1 MLRSVVFTSLLFLTI
16 LPYSLAAIVGRV
28 FGARASYQVAR
39 AWARLAIGLCR
50 RLCGLRFTVQG
61 RENIP
66 AANSVA
72 LIKHSS
78 AYETMVT
85 LLLFPQQTWVLK
97 RELMWAPFFGWAL
110 TTLRPIAINRKGGQG
125 AVEQVVAQGTER
137 LRQGYWVMIFPEG
150 TRMPPGETRRYGLS
164 GALLAQAAGRLLVP
178 VAHNAGDFWPR
189 RGLRKRPGT
198 VHFRIGRPVDAA
210 GRDAREVNAEIQRW
224 MEATVAELRDATSP
238 VSPG

>member
-1 MLRSVVFTSLLFLTI
+1 MLGSVVFTGLLFLTV
-16 LPYSLAAIVGRV
+16 LPYSLMAIFARL
-28 FGARASYQVAR
+28 FGASFSYRVAV
-39 AWARLAIGLCR
+39 AWARLAIGLCQ
-50 RLCGLRFTVQG
+50 RLCGLGFSVQG
-61 RENIP
+61 QDNIP
-66 AANSVA
+66 AANSVV
-72 LIKHSS
+72 LVKHSS

-110 TTLRPIAINRKGGQG
+110 TTLRPIAIDRGGGHG

-137 LRQGYWVMIFPEG
+137 LNQGYWIMIFPEG

-164 GALLAQAAGRLLVP
+164 GALLAQSAGRLLVP

-198 VHFRIGRPVDAA
+198 VRFHIGRPVDPA
-210 GRDAREVNAEIQRW
+210 GRDVREVNSEIQRW
-224 MEATVAELRDATSP
+224 MEATVAELRADARRA
-238 VSPG
+238 